1 MRPHP
6 AERGNLSKVS
16 QRDKERK
23 SNEKEESVMKNTTQD
38 GLWTATFGEVGAT
51 LKSLQDHGVT
61 LEHLSRL
68 RAEPEYAKRVAE
80 FILRGGV
87 DGSVHHKL
95 ARTLMG
101 KNFFGIED
109 WATLYGANF
118 SQKQLRQVAE
128 FPWDEDILASTCP
141 LCGKT
146 VKDCHFAFLGLDR
159 LNGKPLTILKLQ
171 ELHPNTAQPR
181 FYSYTPDVW
190 YSKEKFA
197 TETTCDLRWYLLH
210 TNIVSKSED
219 KTFDEQKTMLPAK
232 YEVPSA
238 IAEVSKD
245 LLVFKKTGVYANPS
259 RYGRCTDVTSGGFRV
274 YVGPFDADGLI
285 IHSSWVD
292 SRGCYVGVSASRKL

>member
-1 MRPHP
+1 
-6 AERGNLSKVS
+6 
-16 QRDKERK
+16 
-23 SNEKEESVMKNTTQD
+23 MKNTTQD

-61 LEHLSRL
+61 LEHLARL

-80 FILRGGV
+80 YILRGGV

-95 ARTLMG
+95 ARALMG

-128 FPWDEDILASTCP
+128 FPWGEDVLASTCP

-159 LNGKPLTILKLQ
+159 LNGKPLNILKLQ

-181 FYSYTPDVW
+181 FYRYTPDAW

-210 TNIVSKSED
+210 TSIVPKSED
-219 KTFDEQKTMLPAK
+219 KTFDEQRAMLPAE

-259 RYGRCTDVTSGGFRV
+259 RYGRCTDVDSDGSRV
-274 YVGPFDADGLI
+274 CVGYFDAGGLRVNDYWDDRRDDYI
-285 IHSSWVD
+285 
-292 SRGCYVGVSASRKL
+292 GVSASRKF

>member
-1 MRPHP
+1 
-6 AERGNLSKVS
+6 
-16 QRDKERK
+16 
-23 SNEKEESVMKNTTQD
+23 MKNTTQD

-61 LEHLSRL
+61 LEHLARL

-80 FILRGGV
+80 YILRGGV

-95 ARTLMG
+95 ARALMS

-118 SQKQLRQVAE
+118 AQMQLRQVAE
-128 FPWDEDILASTCP
+128 FPWGEDVLASTCP

-159 LNGKPLTILKLQ
+159 LNGKPLTIRELQ
-171 ELHPNTAQPR
+171 ELHSNTAQPR
-181 FYSYTPDVW
+181 FYSYTPDAW

-197 TETTCDLRWYLLH
+197 TDTTMDLRWYLLH
-210 TNIVSKSED
+210 TNIVPKSED
-219 KTFDEQKTMLPAK
+219 KTFDEQKAMLPAE
-232 YEVPSA
+232 YEMPSA
-238 IAEVSKD
+238 ITEVAKD

-259 RYGRCTDVTSGGFRV
+259 RYGRCTVVDSDGRRV
-274 YVGPFDADGLI
+274 SVGYFDAGGLV
-285 IHSSWVD
+285 VD
-292 SRGCYVGVSASRKL
+292 RYWDDHRLDRIGVSASRKF